1 MQGTGC
7 YREMMGPVHKGGDPK
22 ATTAP
27 TPHKRHPL
35 TFPHSG
41 RDLYVSVLRLDH
53 ICLNFCDL
61 IVPLES
67 RVLAEWNWRWIH
79 FGKRGDWESDVSWD
93 RVPARRDWVIQSSS
107 RVPLAGLPLTH
118 SGTEILCCFLNESPS
133 HRQREDYYHTYLPE
147 YTDVLSWRLYAF
159 VKLLSSWGWE
169 RKQAM
174 DISIRAEDSLRIALC
189 G

>member
-61 IVPLES
+61 TVPLES

-79 FGKRGDWESDVSWD
+79 FGKRGDWESDLSWD
-93 RVPARRDWVIQSSS
+93 RVPARRDWVIQSSP

-133 HRQREDYYHTYLPE
+133 HRQREDYYHTYLPGIHWCIILKALCICKAFIFLGMGE
-147 YTDVLSWRLYAF
+147 ETGYGYLY
-159 VKLLSSWGWE
+159 KSWG
-169 RKQAM
+169 
-174 DISIRAEDSLRIALC
+174 
-189 G
+189 